1 MAILTDANFKE
12 IREIININPAIKAEL
27 KFWPLSKANWKLAF
41 QASEDWFV
49 NGFNTTP
56 TTSYKSAITA
66 ITGAA
71 TNAQVKALAS
81 SWIKWS
87 NKVL

>member
-1 MAILTDANFKE
+1 MAILTDADFLQ
-12 IREIININPAIKAEL
+12 IREIISTNPAIKAEL
-27 KFWPLSKANWKLAF
+27 KFWPLSKATWKLAF

-49 NGFNTTP
+49 NGFNATP
-56 TTSYKSAITA
+56 TTSYKAAIVA

-81 SWIKWS
+81 AWIKWS